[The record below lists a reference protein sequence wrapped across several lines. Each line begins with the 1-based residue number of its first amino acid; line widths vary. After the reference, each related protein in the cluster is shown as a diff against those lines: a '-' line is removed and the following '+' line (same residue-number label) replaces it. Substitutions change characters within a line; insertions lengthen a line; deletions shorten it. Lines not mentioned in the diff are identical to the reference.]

1 MTKDYRKI
9 IIIMCGL
16 AAASIGI
23 CQNTPGV
30 FYAPVSTA
38 FGVLRGTFALHA
50 TLTSLGIAVTSLFM
64 PRLFK
69 RFSIK
74 TIVVFGTFLMV
85 AATAGMSTANHMMT
99 FYVLSILRGIGAGLC
114 ANVSITTII
123 NQWFM
128 KNNGQVTSIAL
139 SFSGLAGALCSP
151 LLSSCIET
159 FGWRAAY
166 LLQAGILAFFL
177 FPAVVLPFH
186 TSPEDE
192 GLNPYGFSGETSEK
206 KTTAPTKP
214 FSFLSIGFLCMA
226 VMTLLH
232 TSITGISQHISG
244 YAQSI
249 GFSASFGGLLLSVI
263 MVGNIIMKLIIGFI
277 SDRKGPVFSC
287 FLMIGLNALALFLIA
302 FGGKISSKPLLLFAS
317 FLYGS
322 VYAVGAVGLSL
333 LVKQFFGIENYA
345 AVFSKISFL
354 MSTGGACSLP
364 LIGYLF
370 DFTGAYTPAFY
381 IGIAF
386 HAINVSLICII
397 LMQKRRETTM

>member
-1 MTKDYRKI
+1 MTNNYKKI
-9 IIIMCGL
+9 ILIMCGL

-50 TLTSLGIAVTSLFM
+50 TLTSLGIAVTALFM
-64 PRLFK
+64 PRVFK
-69 RFSIK
+69 KFSIK
-74 TIVVFGTFLMV
+74 TIVIFGTILMV
-85 AATAGMSTANHMMT
+85 AATAGMSFANHMMT
-99 FYVLSILRGIGAGLC
+99 FYVLSIIRGIGAGLC

-128 KNNGQVTSIAL
+128 KSNGQVTSIAL

-151 LLSSCIET
+151 LLSTCIEN
-159 FGWRAAY
+159 FGWRSAY

-177 FPAVVLPFH
+177 LPAVILPFH

-192 GLNPYGFSGETSEK
+192 GLMPYGFVKEETTK
-206 KTTAPTKP
+206 KETKP
-214 FSFLSIGFLCMA
+214 SKPFRFLSVSFLCMS
-226 VMTLLH
+226 VMTLLS

-244 YAQSI
+244 YAQSL
-249 GFSASFGGLLLSVI
+249 GMSAAFGGLLLSVI
-263 MVGNIIMKLIIGFI
+263 MVGNIIMKLVIGFI
-277 SDRKGPVFSC
+277 SDKKGTVFSC
-287 FLMIGLNALALFLIA
+287 FLMMGLNALALFLIA
-302 FGGKISSKPLLLFAS
+302 LGGRMMSKPLLLFAA

-322 VYAVGAVGLSL
+322 VYAIGAVGISL
-333 LVKQFFGIENYA
+333 LVKLFFGVENYA
-345 AVFSKISFL
+345 AAFSKISFI

-386 HAINVSLICII
+386 HAINATLISII
-397 LMQKRRETTM
+397 LLRRKQ